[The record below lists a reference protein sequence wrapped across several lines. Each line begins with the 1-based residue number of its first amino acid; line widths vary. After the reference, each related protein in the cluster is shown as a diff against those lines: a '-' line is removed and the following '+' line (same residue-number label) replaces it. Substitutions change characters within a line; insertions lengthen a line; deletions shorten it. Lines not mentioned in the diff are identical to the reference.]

1 MLNLFSQKKQTSL
14 GPGNGKV
21 ISLMNQKGGVG
32 KTTMAYNMAHALNAK
47 GHRVLCIDMDPQFNF
62 SILFSDE
69 KFVENSHEQ
78 KNIFH
83 LLVNSIKELRALH
96 TDTLLSDVL
105 IKTEKGIDILPA
117 GQDLSG
123 FELTVAGIN
132 APRQL
137 ILKKFIEKNNLTH
150 LYDYIVIDGPPTLG
164 LLVVNILCACD
175 GVLFPFIPD
184 SFSEQGLKNI
194 RNVLVDIDDMGI
206 VETPKILG
214 YIPNLFE
221 GRRKKSREDFEH
233 IRDEFTD
240 GEIFAPFLNRA
251 KFAKSMACKKS
262 VFDYEAAD
270 YKDLQSQFL
279 NVVESVEGQLNH

>member
-1 MLNLFSQKKQTSL
+1 
-14 GPGNGKV
+14 
-21 ISLMNQKGGVG
+21 
-32 KTTMAYNMAHALNAK
+32 MAHALNAK
-47 GHRVLCIDMDPQFNF
+47 GHKVLCIDMDPQFNF
-62 SILFSDE
+62 SLLFGHKIEDE
-69 KFVENSHEQ
+69 

-83 LLVNSIKELRALH
+83 LLVNSIKELKALH
-96 TDTLLSDVL
+96 TDTLLTDIL
-105 IKTEKGIDILPA
+105 IRTDKGIDILPA
-117 GQDLSG
+117 GQELSG

-137 ILKKFIEKNNLTH
+137 ILKKFIEKNQLTH

-164 LLVVNILCACD
+164 LLVVNILCACN

-194 RNVLVDIDDMGI
+194 RNVLLDIEDMGI

-251 KFAKSMACKKS
+251 KFAKSMSARKS

-270 YKDLQSQFL
+270 YKELQGQFL
-279 NVVESVEGQLNH
+279 DVVKSVEGQLAH